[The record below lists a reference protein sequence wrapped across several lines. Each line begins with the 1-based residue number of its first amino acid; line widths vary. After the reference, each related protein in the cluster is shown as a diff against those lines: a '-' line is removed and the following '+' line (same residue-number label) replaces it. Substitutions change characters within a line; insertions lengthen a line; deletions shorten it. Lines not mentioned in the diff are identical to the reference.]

1 MFDEIRDELVSCH
14 DQGMTELQAKDGFS
28 KQDIKILMLLAKK
41 KDSQSILKMVKIIDP
56 EAFISMGSV
65 MGVYG
70 FGFEKI

>member
-1 MFDEIRDELVSCH
+1 
-14 DQGMTELQAKDGFS
+14 MTELQAKDGLS
-28 KQDIKILMLLAKK
+28 QKNIQILMLLAKK
-41 KDSQSILKMVKIIDP
+41 KDSQSILRTVKIVDP